1 MGFVRSSEEIAR
13 IQDTL
18 SHPRFVGAEMLSVD
32 FLTTPEFVQSVL
44 PPGLAPAGEP
54 RVRAIIG
61 RWRSHCVADFDGG
74 AIYVAAR
81 HGALER
87 DYVLPMYLDRD
98 QPIIFGR

>member
-44 PPGLAPAGEP
+44 PPGLEPAGEP
-54 RVRAIIG
+54 RVPAMIG
-61 RWRSHCVADFDGG
+61 RWRSNCVADFDGG
-74 AIYVAAR
+74 AIYVPAPPS
-81 HGALER
+81 HLQGPH
-87 DYVLPMYLDRD
+87 LP
-98 QPIIFGR
+98 PINTAPHPPPPF